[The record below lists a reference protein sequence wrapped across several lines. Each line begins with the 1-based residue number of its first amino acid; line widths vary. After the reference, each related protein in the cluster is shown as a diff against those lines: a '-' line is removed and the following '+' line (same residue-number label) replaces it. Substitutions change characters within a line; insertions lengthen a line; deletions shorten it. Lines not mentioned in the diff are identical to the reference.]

1 MSVTAAARRTEIHP
15 MAVVSPDAVIDDG
28 CVIGPFCVVGPGAKL
43 GANNILKNNVTIE
56 GPSEIGSDNIF
67 FPACAVGTQPQDL
80 KYAGE
85 PTTLTM
91 GDRNIVRESVTINR
105 GTVGGGGRTTVGSG
119 CLFMLCA
126 HVAHDCHVGDGVIMA
141 NCATLAG
148 HVTVGEFAT
157 IGGLTPVHQFVRIGP
172 HAFVGGATR
181 VSQDIVPFIK
191 MGGIPP
197 TILGANSIGLLRRGF
212 SKESVDAIDK
222 AVKILFKS
230 GLNTTQGVARIR
242 EEVALVPE
250 IQSLIAFVES
260 SQRGILRG

>member
-1 MSVTAAARRTEIHP
+1 MIHP
-15 MAVVSPDAVIDDG
+15 SSVISPDVVMGEG
-28 CVIGPFCVVGPGAKL
+28 CEIGPFCVVGPGVVM
-43 GANNILKNNVTIE
+43 GARNILRNHVTLE
-56 GPSEIGSDNIF
+56 GPSSIGSDNVF
-67 FPACAVGTQPQDL
+67 FPGCAVGTQPQDL

-91 GDRNIVRESVTINR
+91 GDRNIVRECVTINR
-105 GTVGGGGRTTVGSG
+105 GTVGGGGHTTVGTG
-119 CLFMLCA
+119 CLFMLAA

-141 NCATLAG
+141 NSATLAG
-148 HVTVGEFAT
+148 HVTVGEFAS

-172 HAFVGGATR
+172 HAFIGGATR

-197 TILGANSIGLLRRGF
+197 TILGANSVGLLRRGF
-212 SKESVDAIDK
+212 DKRAVEAIDT

-230 GLNTTQGVARIR
+230 GLNTTQGVEKIKASLPAI
-242 EEVALVPE
+242 PE
-250 IQSLIAFVES
+250 IAAIISFVET